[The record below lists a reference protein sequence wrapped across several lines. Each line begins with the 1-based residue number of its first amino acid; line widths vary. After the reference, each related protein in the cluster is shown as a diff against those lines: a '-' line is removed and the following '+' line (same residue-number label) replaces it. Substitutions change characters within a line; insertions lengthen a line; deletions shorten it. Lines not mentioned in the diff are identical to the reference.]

1 MKYIFVTGMG
11 RSGTTFLAH
20 LLKNIQTAD
29 VEHEY
34 IGNQEY
40 WLLSWYLPG
49 DVYATPYLERS
60 KEVIEK
66 NFRNEYFVDINGYL
80 RNSVLELRK
89 VFKPE
94 IVFHLVRDGRDAVRS
109 IYTRRSDK
117 NIHRIPKNRAEVE
130 RWLDGDKFEQICWN
144 WASTIKKIISE
155 DTKLIQFERLV
166 GDYAYFEE
174 QLLTPFGFIL
184 PHAKWKSFVSNRIN
198 RTRSKMYR
206 FIYAKLKGKEF
217 VSDELPPYEQ
227 WSDKYKDIFREICG
241 HAMEKAGYNLS

>member
-34 IGNQEY
+34 IGNREY

-60 KEVIEK
+60 KETIER
-66 NFRNEYFVDINGYL
+66 NFRNEYFIGINGHL
-80 RNSVLELRK
+80 QNSVYELRK

-94 IVFHLVRDGRDAVRS
+94 VIFHLVRDGRRVVRS
-109 IYTRRSDK
+109 LYTRRSDK
-117 NIHRIPKNRAEVE
+117 NIHLIPKSRIEVE
-130 RWLDGDKFEQICWN
+130 RWLDRDKFEQICWN
-144 WASTIKKIISE
+144 WASTTKKIISE
-155 DTKLIQFERLV
+155 DTKLIQFEKLV
-166 GDYAYFEE
+166 GDYSYFEE
-174 QLLTPFGFIL
+174 QLLKPFGFIL
-184 PHAKWKSFVSNRIN
+184 KPIKWKSFVSNRIN

-227 WSDKYKDIFREICG
+227 WSDKYKEIFREICG
-241 HAMEKAGYNLS
+241 DAMEKAGYNLS